1 MMQPPSTTTTTT
13 TTTTTS
19 VRVKRGP
26 RAAGAVLQRII
37 REYHRCETRGF
48 PHRSRKLNKLEDFSS
63 RTCLQRLPSFAGRG
77 DFVGGIDNEAL
88 DFSQL
93 EDFINSDSEQV
104 AT

>member
-1 MMQPPSTTTTTT
+1 MNIVRNGRAFTGSKKENNDAHFKDIIIYLLDVLHAYKAETIFISTCNFF
-13 TTTTTS
+13 
-19 VRVKRGP
+19 
-26 RAAGAVLQRII
+26 I
-37 REYHRCETRGF
+37 
-48 PHRSRKLNKLEDFSS
+48 
-63 RTCLQRLPSFAGRG
+63 FAGRG